1 MIVYF
6 VLIAR
11 PTILWRFLGI
21 TQGCELRGWP
31 SFDRDTFNLIT
42 HEMDAVNWPSTRTY
56 QLALSQIAGLS
67 HHYNPHV
74 FKARLLSAG
83 SILGCSRGPYSPSG
97 IDDFL
102 FEIVHSAMIPEMRS
116 FVADGLKALA
126 SSKWN

>member
-1 MIVYF
+1 
-6 VLIAR
+6 
-11 PTILWRFLGI
+11 
-21 TQGCELRGWP
+21 
-31 SFDRDTFNLIT
+31 
-42 HEMDAVNWPSTRTY
+42 MDAVNWPSTRTY

-74 FKARLLSAG
+74 FIARLLSAG

-126 SSKWN
+126 SSKWNAEATDAFATPQEIRTGVSKINQCLDKYLTDPLAFESK